1 MIRLVGVPQK
11 GARAGIIIRCL
22 GSAAAL
28 SVPVR
33 SESLPHGSGSTVSA
47 STLRDG
53 FSERRYG
60 RVREPH
66 RKVTLGTL
74 ELAVLDRLWEGGP
87 ADVAAMHAAV
97 GEPRGLV
104 RNTIQSTLERL
115 ARKGLAE
122 RRKVGRAYEYRAR
135 ISRSA
140 WLSRMLGSVID
151 EVPGVDPPLLL
162 SAFVDLVERA
172 DAATLEELEMLVRA
186 RREERGEEP

>member
-1 MIRLVGVPQK
+1 M
-11 GARAGIIIRCL
+11 
-22 GSAAAL
+22 
-28 SVPVR
+28 
-33 SESLPHGSGSTVSA
+33 
-47 STLRDG
+47 
-53 FSERRYG
+53 
-60 RVREPH
+60 REPR
-66 RKVTLGTL
+66 RKITLGTL

-87 ADVAAMHAAV
+87 ADVATMHAAV
-97 GEPRGLV
+97 GEPRGVV

-140 WLSRMLGSVID
+140 WLGRVIA

-172 DAATLEELEMLVRA
+172 DAATLEEIEALVRA
-186 RREERGEEP
+186 RREERKDNP